1 MVYNHFVNTTF
12 TTKSYKMF
20 LSLKNKSLIVF
31 TWQKINIDKVP
42 KSAESVTEDFLGD
55 PRRLA
60 NDEETLNH
68 FGILWLHRLGVG
80 EGDGSVVNS
89 LHIAPTPPRL
99 ILDPPVNTRSGFIPA
114 FSRISAA
121 CKETIPSSLKT
132 FPGPHKTH

>member
-1 MVYNHFVNTTF
+1 
-12 TTKSYKMF
+12 MF

-89 LHIAPTPPRL
+89 LHIAPHPSQAHTG
-99 ILDPPVNTRSGFIPA
+99 S
-114 FSRISAA
+114 SRQH
-121 CKETIPSSLKT
+121 TVRVYSSL
-132 FPGPHKTH
+132 F